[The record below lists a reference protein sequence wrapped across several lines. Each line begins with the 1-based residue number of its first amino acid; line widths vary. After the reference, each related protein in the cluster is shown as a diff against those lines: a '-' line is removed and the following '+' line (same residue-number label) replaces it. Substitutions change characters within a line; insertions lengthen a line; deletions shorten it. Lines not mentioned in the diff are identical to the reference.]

1 MADIQESKY
10 AQQSPERNTSGRDK
24 RALIGEALAE
34 LVAAARGG
42 GPRLR
47 IGLMAAGGEVPAE
60 NYLQGAALAMRQD
73 PRIQAVGLGPRPEGL
88 LPDGMDWIE
97 TPACEAQ
104 MAAAME
110 KALESTGPGALQ
122 GAVAL
127 HYPFPLG
134 VATLGRIQ
142 TPGRGRPMILA
153 SSTGMSSPHRA
164 CAMLRNA
171 LYGIAAAKALGVEN
185 PSLGVLNL
193 DAAPQVMRAL
203 ARLRERGYPVRFGE
217 SVRKDGGALL
227 RGNDLLAGAADVCV
241 CDTLTGNVL
250 MKVFAAF
257 SSGGAYETAGWG
269 YGPSAGE
276 GWNKVVSIISRASG
290 APVIANALAYT
301 AQAVRGNLPG
311 RVAEELRAAR
321 AAGLD
326 GELAALEPQAAPA
339 QDAPPAMPPV
349 EPTDEEIHGIDVL
362 DLENAVHALW
372 KAGIYAEAAMGCT
385 GPVIK
390 LAATAKA
397 RAQEAL
403 RTAGYV

>member
-1 MADIQESKY
+1 MADTHESKC
-10 AQQSPERNTSGRDK
+10 ARSN
-24 RALIGEALAE
+24 RALIGEALAD
-34 LVAAARGG
+34 LVAAAKGG
-42 GPRLR
+42 GPRTR
-47 IGLMAAGGEVPAE
+47 IGLMVAGGEVPAE
-60 NYLQGAALAMRQD
+60 EYLRGASLAMRRD
-73 PRIQAVGLGPRPEGL
+73 PRIQAVGLGPKPDGL
-88 LPDGMDWIE
+88 LPDDMDWIE
-97 TPACEAQ
+97 TPACEAD

-127 HYPFPLG
+127 HYPFPVG

-142 TPGRGRPMILA
+142 TPARGRPMILA
-153 SSTGMSSPHRA
+153 SSTGVSAPHRA

-171 LYGIAAAKALGVEN
+171 LYGIATAKALGVDN

-193 DAAPQVMRAL
+193 EAAPQVMRAL
-203 ARLRERGYPVRFGE
+203 TRLRERGYPVRFGE
-217 SVRKDGGALL
+217 SVRKDGGTLL
-227 RGNDLLAGAADVCV
+227 RGNDLLAGATDVCV
-241 CDTLTGNVL
+241 CDTLTGNAL

-257 SSGGAYETAGWG
+257 TSGGSYETSGWG

-301 AQAVRGNLPG
+301 AQAVRGDLPG

-326 GELAALEPQAAPA
+326 GELAALEPQTGAA
-339 QDAPPAMPPV
+339 QDAPPVMPPV
-349 EPTDEEIHGIDVL
+349 ALTDEEIHGIDVL

-385 GPVIK
+385 GPVVK
-390 LAATAKA
+390 LAAVNKEQAGEVL
-397 RAQEAL
+397 RA
-403 RTAGYV
+403 AGYL